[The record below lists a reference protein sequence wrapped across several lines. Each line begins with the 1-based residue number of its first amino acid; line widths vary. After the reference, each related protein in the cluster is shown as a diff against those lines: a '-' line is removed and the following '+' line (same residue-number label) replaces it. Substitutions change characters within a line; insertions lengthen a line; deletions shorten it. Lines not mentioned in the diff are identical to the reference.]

1 MKILVYLDNPSEEA
15 ISGSNQTKKQQE
27 TKNINIFDN
36 EPNRPVIDTLISK
49 RDIKRYFQYQ
59 TKAVS
64 FKV

>member
-1 MKILVYLDNPSEEA
+1 MKKLGCFI
-15 ISGSNQTKKQQE
+15 TF
-27 TKNINIFDN
+27 NIFDN

-59 TKAVS
+59 TKAVC